1 MNWKVLRVN
10 ARCIYSHCTMHT
22 PAVLEQQK
30 TWQNWNVNIKST
42 SNNPARFFP
51 EHKIHKFWCYFNCFC
66 SQSFIFVVFCCCC
79 WNFSRQKRS
88 RISWVLKNMV
98 QNRNFF
104 DDVMFFVCIFFVLL
118 SFDSQISKIKHKTE
132 PYMQIN
138 WTFAYEFICT

>member
-42 SNNPARFFP
+42 SNNTERFSQNTKFRKFYVILTVFV
-51 EHKIHKFWCYFNCFC
+51 HKVLFSLF
-66 SQSFIFVVFCCCC
+66 FVVVVEISLDKKDHVSVEF
-79 WNFSRQKRS
+79 WKIWFRIGTFSMMS
-88 RISWVLKNMV
+88 CLLCV
-98 QNRNFF
+98 
-104 DDVMFFVCIFFVLL
+104 FFVLL